1 MKKLLIVILCLLS
14 FLISCK
20 EEKYLNLQEEDKK
33 ITLEVGEEVKIRYE
47 VSANETV
54 IATNSNPEVAI
65 FKNGIIKAYKTGS
78 CEITLF
84 LISDSSINET
94 IHVTVISS
102 LEITSDNLN
111 YELKVDEV
119 QEFNI
124 QATNDL
130 EIIVEVNDD
139 KICVVEGNKIIA
151 LQEGSTTIN
160 LYLKDYPIIN
170 LIINVTVLPK
180 NKLSFTDLELF
191 GSKITII
198 RKEINKSK
206 KLEETEEVEEF
217 LAKIKKIYF
226 IEADFD
232 PDLQTMLYKIE
243 SNNNNICIYTNNFFT
258 INAQKYELTKDEN
271 EIICDFSFLDNY
283 EYTENVDSGWLPW
296 V

>member
-20 EEKYLNLQEEDKK
+20 EEKYLNLQDEDKK

-65 FKNGIIKAYKTGS
+65 FKNGVIKAYKTGS

-94 IHVTVISS
+94 INVTVISS

-130 EIIVEVNDD
+130 EIIVEVPDD
-139 KICVVEGNKIIA
+139 SICRVEDNIIIA
-151 LQEGSTTIN
+151 IKEGLTTLN
-160 LYLKDYPIIN
+160 LYLKDYPTIN
-170 LIINVTVLPK
+170 LSITVTVLPK
-180 NKLSFTDLELF
+180 DKLSFNDLELF
-191 GSKITII
+191 GQKITLIK
-198 RKEINKSK
+198 KENNKAK
-206 KLEETEEVEEF
+206 ELKETEELTEF
-217 LAKIKKIYF
+217 LEKIQKIYF
-226 IEADFD
+226 LEADFD
-232 PDLQTMLYKIE
+232 KESQNMLYKIE
-243 SNNNNICIYTNNFFT
+243 SNSNSICIYTNNFFT